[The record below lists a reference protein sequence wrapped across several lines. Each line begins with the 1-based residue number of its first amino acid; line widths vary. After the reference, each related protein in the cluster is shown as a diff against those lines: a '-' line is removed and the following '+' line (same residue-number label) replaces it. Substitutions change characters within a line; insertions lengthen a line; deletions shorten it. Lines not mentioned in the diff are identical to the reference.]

1 MINKRLIG
9 LVPACKKWI
18 FLTVFIQWVGLL
30 ANIVGIF
37 FIGNY
42 IEYTYNHGV
51 DERKSLVT
59 LAICIGVMGV
69 RFISNYLAVKISS
82 LCSQDARKNI
92 RNTIYQKLLDLDIHY
107 NKTTSTSEVVQVT
120 IDGVERLEIYFG
132 KYLPQFFYCLL
143 APVTLFMILSCIH
156 FKSALI
162 LFLCVPLIPISIVVV
177 MKIAKRLL
185 KDYWK
190 IYVDLGDTFLENLRG
205 LVTLKI
211 YDQDEERNKK
221 MNVEAERFRKIT
233 MKVLAMQLNSINV
246 MDLIAFG
253 GSAMGM
259 IFALKAFSLGEIRIA
274 GVLMILLL
282 SSEIFIPLRL
292 LGSFFH
298 ITMDGMAAADK
309 IFKIIDTPIKEQKVE
324 EIEDFQKID
333 IAFEK
338 VNFFYEKDRK
348 ILENIDLNIKMGE
361 TTALVGPSGCG
372 KSTIANIL
380 MGFYKDYEGKILL
393 KGKELG
399 KIDPFTLRK
408 KLHMVTSNSYIF
420 TGTFEDNLKM
430 GKMDAT
436 EEEMMEVLK
445 KVNLYDYVFSLKKG
459 LKEEIKE
466 GGANLSGGQ
475 RQRLALARA
484 LLYDSE
490 IYIFDEATSSVDVES
505 EDDIMKVIYQLGKTK
520 TVLIISHR
528 LYNVKNANQIYVLSK
543 GKIQEKGN
551 HKELMNGLGLYA
563 RMVKEQNELERLGG
577 RDCA

>member
-18 FLTVFIQWVGLL
+18 LLTVFIQWIGLL

-51 DERKSLVT
+51 DATKSLVT
-59 LAICIGVMGV
+59 LAVCIGVMGV
-69 RFISNYLAVKISS
+69 RFISNYWAVKTSS

-143 APVTLFMILSCIH
+143 APLTLFIVLSFIH

-162 LFLCVPLIPISIVVV
+162 LFLCVPLIPISIVFV

-185 KDYWK
+185 ADYWK
-190 IYVDLGDTFLENLRG
+190 TYVNLGDTFLENLRG

-211 YDQDEERNKK
+211 YDQDEERNEK

-253 GSAMGM
+253 GSAIG
-259 IFALKAFSLGEIRIA
+259 IILSLKAFSLGEISIA
-274 GVLMILLL
+274 GALMILLL

-298 ITMDGMAAADK
+298 VTMDGMAAAEK
-309 IFKIIDTPIKEQKVE
+309 IFRIIDTPIKEQKIKEVK
-324 EIEDFQKID
+324 DFNKID

-338 VNFFYEKDRK
+338 VNFFYERTRK
-348 ILENIDLNIKMGE
+348 ILEDVDLNIKMGE

-393 KGKELG
+393 KGKELRE
-399 KIDPFTLRK
+399 IDPFTLRK
-408 KLHMVTSNSYIF
+408 KLNIVTSNSYIF
-420 TGTFEDNLKM
+420 TGTFEENLKM
-430 GKMDAT
+430 GKYDAT

-445 KVNLYDYVFSLKKG
+445 KVNLYDYVLSLKNG
-459 LKEEIKE
+459 LQEEIKE
-466 GGANLSGGQ
+466 GGSNLSGGQ
-475 RQRLALARA
+475 RQKLALARA

-528 LYNVKNANQIYVLSK
+528 LYNIKNADQIYVLSK

-551 HKELMNGLGLYA
+551 HKELMNQFGLYA

>member
-69 RFISNYLAVKISS
+69 RFISNYLAVKTSS
-82 LCSQDARKNI
+82 LCSRDARKNI

-274 GVLMILLL
+274 GALMILLL

-348 ILENIDLNIKMGE
+348 ILENVDLNIKMGE

-380 MGFYKDYEGKILL
+380 MGFYKDYKGKILL
-393 KGKELG
+393 KGEELRE
-399 KIDPFTLRK
+399 IDPFTLRK

>member
-18 FLTVFIQWVGLL
+18 FLTVFIQWIGLL

-51 DERKSLVT
+51 DETKSLIT

-69 RFISNYLAVKISS
+69 RFASNYLAVKTSS

-143 APVTLFMILSCIH
+143 APVTLFMILSFIH
-156 FKSALI
+156 FKSALT
-162 LFLCVPLIPISIVVV
+162 LFLCVPLIPISIIVV

-211 YDQDEERNKK
+211 YDQDEERNEK

-253 GSAMGM
+253 GSALGM
-259 IFALKAFSLGEIRIA
+259 IFAIKAFSLGEIRIA
-274 GVLMILLL
+274 GTLMILLL

-298 ITMDGMAAADK
+298 ITMDGMAAAEK
-309 IFKIIDTPIKEQKVE
+309 IFKIIDTPIEEQKIE
-324 EIEDFQKID
+324 EIKDFQKID

-338 VNFFYEKDRK
+338 VNFLYEKDRK

-361 TTALVGPSGCG
+361 TTALVGLSGCG

-393 KGKELG
+393 KGEELRE
-399 KIDPFTLRK
+399 IDPFTLRK
-408 KLHMVTSNSYIF
+408 KFHMVTSNSYIF
-420 TGTFEDNLKM
+420 TGTFENNLKM
-430 GKMDAT
+430 GKTDAT

-528 LYNVKNANQIYVLSK
+528 LYNVKNADQIYVLSK

-551 HKELMNGLGLYA
+551 HKELMNQLGLYA
-563 RMVKEQNELERLGG
+563 RMVKEQNELERSGG
-577 RDCA
+577 QDCA